1 MVRIGRAEEGA
12 EGKMDAGPETGVGL
26 LGRGVES
33 SPISAESLGGEER
46 NLYPG

>member
-1 MVRIGRAEEGA
+1 
-12 EGKMDAGPETGVGL
+12 MDAGPETGVGL
-26 LGRGVES
+26 LLGKGVER